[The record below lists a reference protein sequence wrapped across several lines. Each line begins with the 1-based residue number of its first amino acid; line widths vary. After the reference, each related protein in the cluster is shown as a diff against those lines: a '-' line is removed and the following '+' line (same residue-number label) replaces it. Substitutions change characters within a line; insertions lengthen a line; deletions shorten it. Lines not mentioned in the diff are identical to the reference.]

1 MKISTLRYDLLLVS
15 MKKVFLVRFAELR
28 EQISICE
35 KSLEEHKEK
44 MESLVHGLT
53 FSSQFLSQSQLE
65 KIKKQVASISRT
77 YDETAEKLNSLLWER
92 EGLHIVVSFYEDIVD
107 IKLLIIE
114 IKHPLLLEEY
124 SALQYKISQLG
135 TGGLKTSEED
145 SVLELL
151 IKKKTNNYDLI
162 FKIFKDINI
171 SVLEEKHSS
180 LLKEYC
186 ELIAKI
192 RRLTTEELK
201 SCETENLEVLVKN
214 KKKLSDQII
223 KYYDEN
229 TVK

>member
-1 MKISTLRYDLLLVS
+1 MEIAKLKRELVP
-15 MKKVFLVRFAELR
+15 MKVFLVRFAELR
-28 EQISICE
+28 EQISVCQKILDKNRE
-35 KSLEEHKEK
+35 AL
-44 MESLVHGLT
+44 ESLLSGLGYIAPYLPY
-53 FSSQFLSQSQLE
+53 SQVE
-65 KIKKQVASISRT
+65 KAKQHIESIFRT
-77 YDETAEKLNSLLWER
+77 CNETEEKLNSLLGER
-92 EGLHIVVSFYEDIVD
+92 EGLKKVVSLYEDIVD

-151 IKKKTNNYDLI
+151 IKKKINNYHLI
-162 FKIFKDINI
+162 FKIFEDINI